1 MQLLIDSGI
10 FSVQSHTATHADLPK
25 ITNYKDE
32 LKGSKERLEKVTGKP
47 VIAVAY
53 PFGHVN
59 DKVIEETKKYYQF
72 ATTTK
77 SGLFI
82 TKGEPNELFKM
93 KRVRIHHSTTVE
105 QFSLSIK

>member
-1 MQLLIDSGI
+1 MLK
-10 FSVQSHTATHADLPK
+10 APK
-25 ITNYKDE
+25 EK
-32 LKGSKERLEKVTGKP
+32 LEKITGKP
-47 VIAVAY
+47 VIAFAY

-59 DKVIEETKKYYQF
+59 DQVVEETKKYHQF

-77 SGLFI
+77 PGRFI

-105 QFSLSIK
+105 QFTRSIK